1 MCPLQNLAGV
11 DVDDPVAPSPA
22 AAIGDA
28 TVSSVDHRPSS
39 IVAPNRDQTISLN
52 RKRRRRPASQHHTA
66 GSRRSSSS
74 IPCYCRRSPSRARVR
89 TAIKVN
95 GASFLLMVQRRPRRA
110 RSQAYYVPAAEF
122 GRR

>member
-28 TVSSVDHRPSS
+28 TINSVGHCPSS
-39 IVAPNRDQTISLN
+39 IVAPKSRPTISLK
-52 RKRRRRPASQHHTA
+52 RKTPAPAGGAAPHRRLEQVEQVDR
-66 GSRRSSSS
+66 
-74 IPCYCRRSPSRARVR
+74 CYCRRSPSRARVT
-89 TAIKVN
+89 TAIKIN
-95 GASFLLMVQRRPRRA
+95 GGRFLLVVQRKPGRE